1 MMLRIENGKRL
12 KKDVKIQFRE
22 RCLETYRT
30 YRKFNTIQKTFANRL
45 YVNSTS
51 IRSKF
56 ISSTEIQSR
65 EKRRTNKTRNWYL
78 FRRSRS
84 DKLSRVILILTFS
97 LTLSHSH
104 THVYVH
110 CFHRRVENIS
120 CRIDRPIER
129 SAVARIV
136 TMQFAWRGREG
147 GGRGIGCWRE
157 KMTRSRVVFTR
168 PGLVIVVRQM
178 FQLAVYAAIV
188 VLTRHKIPIVS
199 RGGEKREGGRE
210 AFRGLPCVTLIHRA
224 FQHQAGLAGGE
235 GRGGDVEFPRSLAGI
250 YSSGVFTVNARC
262 CYMCHERVTFCFL
275 AGEK

>member
-56 ISSTEIQSR
+56 ISSAEIQSR

-104 THVYVH
+104 TLLICTLMFSQKSREY
-110 CFHRRVENIS
+110 FL
-120 CRIDRPIER
+120 PYR
-129 SAVARIV
+129 SADRTIRRRSDRNYAVCVA
-136 TMQFAWRGREG
+136 REG
-147 GGRGIGCWRE
+147 GE
-157 KMTRSRVVFTR
+157 V
-168 PGLVIVVRQM
+168 
-178 FQLAVYAAIV
+178 
-188 VLTRHKIPIVS
+188 
-199 RGGEKREGGRE
+199 
-210 AFRGLPCVTLIHRA
+210 
-224 FQHQAGLAGGE
+224 
-235 GRGGDVEFPRSLAGI
+235 
-250 YSSGVFTVNARC
+250 SGVGVRKWHVHAWC
-262 CYMCHERVTFCFL
+262 LPGPV
-275 AGEK
+275 

>member
-56 ISSTEIQSR
+56 ISSAEIQSR

-147 GGRGIGCWRE
+147 RYRVLAWENDTFTRGVYPARSSNRRQANVSISRVRGHCSFNAPQDTYCEPRGREKGGRKGSVSWAPLCDVN
-157 KMTRSRVVFTR
+157 SPRVSA
-168 PGLVIVVRQM
+168 PGW
-178 FQLAVYAAIV
+178 A
-188 VLTRHKIPIVS
+188 
-199 RGGEKREGGRE
+199 GR
-210 AFRGLPCVTLIHRA
+210 R
-224 FQHQAGLAGGE
+224 GGE
-235 GRGGDVEFPRSLAGI
+235 GRGRWISPQSRRHIFIGRL
-250 YSSGVFTVNARC
+250 YS
-262 CYMCHERVTFCFL
+262 
-275 AGEK
+275 

>member
-56 ISSTEIQSR
+56 ISSAEIQSR

-104 THVYVH
+104 TLLICTLMFSQKSREY
-110 CFHRRVENIS
+110 FL
-120 CRIDRPIER
+120 PYR
-129 SAVARIV
+129 SADRTIRRRSDRNYAVCVA
-136 TMQFAWRGREG
+136 REG
-147 GGRGIGCWRE
+147 GGREGYRVLAWENDTFTRGVYPARSSNRRQANVSISRVRGHCSFNAPQDTYCEPRGRE
-157 KMTRSRVVFTR
+157 K
-168 PGLVIVVRQM
+168 
-178 FQLAVYAAIV
+178 
-188 VLTRHKIPIVS
+188 
-199 RGGEKREGGRE
+199 GGRKGSVSW
-210 AFRGLPCVTLIHRA
+210 APLCDVNSPRVSAPGW
-224 FQHQAGLAGGE
+224 AGRRGGE
-235 GRGGDVEFPRSLAGI
+235 GRGRWISPQSRRHIFIGRL
-250 YSSGVFTVNARC
+250 YS
-262 CYMCHERVTFCFL
+262 
-275 AGEK
+275 

>member
-1 MMLRIENGKRL
+1 MISSSVSHSSPPVPLFDNPVSKIFRDVCCISTKFESIPLPPMMLRIENGKRL

-56 ISSTEIQSR
+56 ISSAEIQSR

-104 THVYVH
+104 THIYVH
-110 CFHRRVENIS
+110 LCFHRRVEKYIS

-147 GGRGIGCWRE
+147 G
-157 KMTRSRVVFTR
+157 V
-168 PGLVIVVRQM
+168 
-178 FQLAVYAAIV
+178 
-188 VLTRHKIPIVS
+188 
-199 RGGEKREGGRE
+199 
-210 AFRGLPCVTLIHRA
+210 
-224 FQHQAGLAGGE
+224 
-235 GRGGDVEFPRSLAGI
+235 
-250 YSSGVFTVNARC
+250 SGVGVRKWHVHAWC
-262 CYMCHERVTFCFL
+262 LPGPV
-275 AGEK
+275 